1 MEEYRPFSPETVE
14 LLPGVFQQRFNLNR
28 DYVTSLRN
36 DNLLQN
42 HYFEAG
48 LGPPGKLRNTTH
60 GDPGSGDDLHW
71 GWETPTCEARGHFLG
86 HWLSAAARIYAST
99 GDAELKLRADFIV
112 SELGRCQE
120 KNGGGWVGSIP
131 EKYLFWTSPNDKH
144 WAPHYVLHKTLMG
157 LYDMYAFADNA
168 RALEIADKAADWFHR
183 WTAQLSREQMD
194 DKLDVET
201 GGMLEVWANLYGA
214 TGERKYLDLIE
225 RYTRS
230 RLFEPL
236 LAGRDPLTNKHANTT
251 IPEAHGA
258 ARAYEVT
265 GDERWRK
272 IVEAYW
278 ECAVTNRGTFCTGG
292 QTSGEIWTPPFEFA
306 ARRGDKNQEHCTVY
320 NMIRLAD
327 YLFRWTGD
335 VQYADYIDRNLHNG
349 VLAQQHPQTGMVS
362 YFLPLE
368 AGATKTWGSPTYDF
382 WCCHGTLVQ
391 AHTAH
396 NAWIYYENDEGIA
409 ICQYI
414 PSMART
420 ERDGSAVTI
429 EQTTDHQAAGA
440 AGGGPNAAGPR
451 HRPTSWAVNVRVS
464 CERPAEF
471 TLKLR
476 VPWWTSDEATVFLN
490 GEPLPAETA
499 PSSFHTIS
507 RRWHDD
513 TVRVELPKSLTVS
526 EIPDEPDMVAF
537 LDGPVVLAGLCQD
550 ERTLIGDKSD
560 PSSLL
565 VPDNERQ
572 WATWLQGYR
581 ARGQQHGLRFRPL
594 HEITDET
601 YTVYFSV
608 RPREQE

>member
-1 MEEYRPFSPETVE
+1 MEEYKPFSPETVE

-28 DYVTSLRN
+28 DYVISLRN

-99 GDAELKLRADFIV
+99 GDAELKVRADFIV

-131 EKYLFWTSPNDKH
+131 EKYLFWSAPNDKH

-183 WTAQLSREQMD
+183 WSAQLSREQMD

-201 GGMLEVWANLYGA
+201 GGMLEVWANLYSA

-265 GDERWRK
+265 GDERWRR

-335 VQYADYIDRNLHNG
+335 VQYADYIERNLHNG
-349 VLAQQHPQTGMVS
+349 ILAQQHPRTGMVS
-362 YFLPLE
+362 YSLPLE
-368 AGATKTWGSPTYDF
+368 AGATKIWGSPTYDF

-414 PSMART
+414 PSLART

-429 EQTTDHQAAGA
+429 EQTTGHQAARA
-440 AGGGPNAAGPR
+440 AGGGSNAAGPR
-451 HRPTSWAVNVRVS
+451 HRPTSWVVNVRVS

-476 VPWWTSDEATVFLN
+476 VPWWTSHEATVFLN
-490 GEPLPAETA
+490 GEPLPAKTA
-499 PSSFHTIS
+499 SSSFHTIS
-507 RRWHDD
+507 RTWHDD

-572 WATWLQGYR
+572 WTTWLQGYR

-594 HEITDET
+594 HEIVDET
-601 YTVYFSV
+601 YTVYFPV